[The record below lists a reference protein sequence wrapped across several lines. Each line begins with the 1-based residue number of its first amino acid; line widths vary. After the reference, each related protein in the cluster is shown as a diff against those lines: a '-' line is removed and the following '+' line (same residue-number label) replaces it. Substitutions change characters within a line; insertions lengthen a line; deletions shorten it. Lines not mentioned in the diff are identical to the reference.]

1 MENSNTKNIVSVE
14 VLDKVFPHIAGYDE
28 IRREAYQ
35 IVDIFKNPEL
45 YKERGGH
52 CPKGWLLYGA
62 PGTGKSRIVLDMRDY
77 LVDVPFFEISY
88 SKAVEENKTI
98 DQQIVECFSAVEKI
112 DRGIIFID
120 EIEKVAGYHNG
131 LYDVKENLPI
141 QKLLLHELD
150 KIRARDGVIVIG
162 TCNDLM
168 ILGPA
173 LSRSG
178 RFDRQISF
186 NRPHERDRRA
196 ILTHFLKDIKIDND
210 VSLDEMVRLSSG
222 LTGADIE
229 SAVNEAVIKS
239 VSERRGT
246 VAISDFQ
253 AVIDRIKTKDVARDN
268 LLADNELKYIAYH
281 EAGHAYVT
289 YCLAPERLNSA
300 TIVKQGSALGR
311 VSLTALSDEE
321 VLTKARAEN
330 QICAALG
337 GVVAVEVMTGTQ
349 TYGAQG
355 DLESARDDIN
365 DMLNNGIYGVEYIN
379 LIFNAHTFS
388 EYYGR
393 SYLDDR
399 TNKIIELLKEFES
412 RDRELIEK
420 GRDEVEALASAL
432 VAKKALSSL
441 EIKNIIEEVR
451 SKKISEHK

>member
-1 MENSNTKNIVSVE
+1 MENSNIKNTVSAE
-14 VLDKVFPHIAGYDE
+14 VLDEVFPHIAGYDE

-35 IVDIFKNPEL
+35 IVDIFKNPDL

-52 CPKGWLLYGA
+52 CPKGWLLYGV

-77 LVDVPFFEISY
+77 LADVPFFEISY

-98 DQQIVECFSAVEKI
+98 DQQIVECFRAAEKK

-150 KIRARDGVIVIG
+150 KIRARDGIIVIG
-162 TCNDLM
+162 TCNDLR

-186 NRPHERDRRA
+186 DRPYERDRRS
-196 ILTHFLKDIKIDND
+196 ILTHFLKYIRIGDD
-210 VSLDEMVRLSSG
+210 VSLDEMVRLSSC

-239 VSERRGT
+239 VSERRDT
-246 VAISDFQ
+246 VTISDFQ
-253 AVIDRIKTKDVARDN
+253 AGIDRIKTKDVARDN

-281 EAGHAYVT
+281 EAGHAYIT

-300 TIVKQGSALGR
+300 TIVKQGSSLGR

-321 VLTKARAEN
+321 VLTKERAEN
-330 QICAALG
+330 HICVALG
-337 GVVAVEVMTGTQ
+337 GLVAVEVMTGTQ
-349 TYGAQG
+349 TFGTQA

-379 LIFNAHTFS
+379 IIFNAHTFS

-393 SYLDDR
+393 KYLDDR
-399 TNKIIELLKEFES
+399 TNKTIELLKEFEN

-420 GRDEVEALASAL
+420 GRDEVEALACAL
-432 VAKKALSSL
+432 AAKKVLSSL
-441 EIKNIIEEVR
+441 EIKNIIENARDKTNGKVE
-451 SKKISEHK
+451 